1 MKTRTTKTG
10 TELDLRQDAELDAL
24 FAAARQEGAAPSTAL
39 MGRILADAYDVA
51 EAREID
57 PVHAPAPS
65 LPASGRIRR
74 ALAALGGWPA
84 AATLSAATLAGLWIG
99 YAPPFA
105 VDLPGV
111 TGDEETTLA
120 WAMPDISPLLTE
132 DAAVDG

>member
-1 MKTRTTKTG
+1 MNTRNKTTG
-10 TELDLRQDAELDAL
+10 TEPDAPQDVELDAL
-24 FAAARQEGAAPSTAL
+24 FVAARQQGAAPSTAL

-57 PVHAPAPS
+57 PGDAPAPS
-65 LPASGRIRR
+65 LPARGRIRR

-84 AATLSAATLAGLWIG
+84 VATLGAATLAGLWIG

-105 VDLPGV
+105 MSLPGV
-111 TGDEETTLA
+111 TGGEETTLA